1 MSEPKTKSS
10 VALVPEHCT
19 FRWLRLVSA
28 TGFGIFLFF
37 SLALIARAADPSE
50 WIVRPS
56 MRIIELTAFTRPR
69 ARLPVVAE
77 IGGRVEEAQDD
88 IGDPIGA
95 DGQFARLDAT
105 FLQLELEDNQVE
117 QARLHDQ
124 IAFDEREV
132 KRNQELARNKNV
144 AASQLDQARQ
154 TLRNNTQAL
163 HRAEVRERVLK
174 EKIART
180 RVLAPVGWL
189 VIERRIEPGQWVAD
203 GERLGEVADFSTLL
217 LPLALTPEQLSAL
230 RTMPAPLTVR
240 LPELGR
246 EVPVA
251 IHRINP
257 ALDEGTRK
265 IAVDLRLQDAIE
277 PQRGGL
283 RAELRLPLP
292 DPDSRLVPAAAVQR
306 GFEENWVR
314 PREGEAIGVTILGS
328 ERIDGEDWLRVRAPG
343 LAPGMALSPR
353 D

>member
-10 VALVPEHCT
+10 GALVPEHRA

-28 TGFGIFLFF
+28 TGFGIFLLC
-37 SLALIARAADPSE
+37 SLALIAQAADSEE

-56 MRIIELTAFTRPR
+56 MRIIEFTAFTRPR

-77 IGGRVEEAQDD
+77 IGGRVEEVQDD
-88 IGDPIGA
+88 IGESIGA

-117 QARLHDQ
+117 QARLRDQ
-124 IAFDEREV
+124 IAFDGREV
-132 KRNQELARNKNV
+132 TRNQALARNKNV
-144 AASQLDQARQ
+144 AANQLDQARQ

-163 HRAEVRERVLK
+163 HRAEVQERVLK

-180 RVLAPVGWL
+180 QVPAPVGWQ
-189 VIERRIEPGQWVAD
+189 VIERRIEPGQWVSD

-217 LPLALTPEQLSAL
+217 LSLALTPEQLSAL
-230 RTMPAPLTVR
+230 RAMPAPLTAK

-246 EVPVA
+246 EVLVA
-251 IHRINP
+251 IYRVNP
-257 ALDEGTRK
+257 AIDEDTRK
-265 IAVDLRLQDAIE
+265 IAVDLRLQEAIK

-283 RAELRLPLP
+283 RAQLRLALP

-306 GFEENWVR
+306 GFEENWVQ

-343 LAPGMALSPR
+343 LAPGMPLSR
-353 D
+353 RE